1 MERSGAAEAGDDL
14 GVSGFI
20 IRCASTAHFLFA
32 LADVLDTFA
41 GVWVGT

>member
-1 MERSGAAEAGDDL
+1 MERSGEAGDDL

-20 IRCASTAHFLFA
+20 ILCAGAAHILFA
-32 LADVLDTFA
+32 LADVLDAFA